1 MPMRRVVRLPQLFI
15 IGLALVAAAMPLP
28 AQTTKL
34 LWPDGAPDAAGNTA
48 LDKPSITVYL
58 PEASKATG
66 AGVVVFPGGGYVNL
80 ATEKEGTKPAKWLNQ
95 LGVAAFVV
103 KYRLGPRY
111 HYPAEFED
119 GARAMRYARYHAA
132 DYGVSPDKIGVW
144 GFSAGGHMASSVGTH
159 FDSGNPRAPDPI
171 DRVSSRPDFMILA
184 YPVITLTGPYAHEG
198 SARNFLGPHPATG
211 LAEKFSNQLQVTPQ
225 TPPAFLFCT
234 DDDGTVPSENSTM
247 FFEALKRSHVPAEL
261 HIFQHGPHGVGLAQT
276 YPELSIWP
284 KLLEDW
290 LRLRGYVK

>member
-1 MPMRRVVRLPQLFI
+1 MIRSMAPRIYAIGVILF
-15 IGLALVAAAMPLP
+15 AMVQPLS
-28 AQTTKL
+28 AQSVKL
-34 LWPDGAPDAAGNTA
+34 LWPGGAPGAVGETD
-48 LDKPSITVYL
+48 LDKPSVTIYL

-66 AGVVVFPGGGYVNL
+66 AGVVVYPGGGYVHL
-80 ATEKEGTKPAKWLNQ
+80 AVEKEGTKPAQWLNQ

-119 GARAMRYARYHAA
+119 AARAVRYVRYHAK
-132 DYGVSPDKIGVW
+132 DYGISPDKIGVW
-144 GFSAGGHMASSVGTH
+144 GFSAGGHMASSIGTH
-159 FDSGNPRAPDPI
+159 FDSGNPQSPDPI

-198 SARNFLGPHPATG
+198 SAQNFLGPNPSPG
-211 LAEKFSNQLQVTPQ
+211 LAEKFSNQLQVTPE
-225 TPPAFLFCT
+225 TPPTFLFST
-234 DDDGTVPSENSTM
+234 DADTTVPAENSLM
-247 FFEALKRSHVPAEL
+247 FFDALRHNHVPAEL
-261 HIFQHGPHGVGLAQT
+261 HVFERGPHGTGLAQT

-290 LRLRGYVK
+290 LRLCGLAK